1 MSVKLR
7 SAFLA
12 AALATAVALPAQA
25 VTVTSVN
32 ATGTVFNDPSSLLIN
47 GDFGL
52 GTGWTD
58 APNVYWQNQTG
69 AAGAVLTLEFDQLYT
84 LTEVALGVDNNDNY
98 MVQVSRDNVSWNQ
111 ILVSLNVN
119 LGIDPGYEYNNRSMI
134 KRSSVPGTPSYSTFV
149 DINPVQARYARI
161 FAIGGDGS
169 YAVSELQFT
178 GTPVAAVPEPGT
190 YGLMAAGLLAVGFAA
205 RRRQR

>member
-1 MSVKLR
+1 MFQPAIAAAAV
-7 SAFLA
+7 LA
-12 AALATAVALPAQA
+12 ATLAVPAQA
-25 VTVTSVN
+25 VAVDSIS
-32 ATGTVFNDPSSLLIN
+32 ATGVVYNDPSSLLAD

-52 GTGWTD
+52 GTWWTD
-58 APNVYWQNQTG
+58 APNVHWVDQTG
-69 AAGAVLTLEFDQLYT
+69 ATGAVLSLEFDQLYT

-98 MVQVSRDNVSWNQ
+98 MVQVSRDNVTWNQ

-119 LGIDPGYEYNNRSMI
+119 LGIDTGYEYTGKSMI

-149 DINPVQARYARI
+149 DINPIQARYARI

-178 GTPVAAVPEPGT
+178 GTPVAAVPEPET
-190 YGLMAAGLLAVGFAA
+190 YALMAAGLLAVGFAA